1 MIFDTHAHYDDE
13 QFAEDR
19 EQILASLFAGNV
31 GAVVDVSAELD
42 SAERVLELAG
52 KYPQMYAAVGVH
64 PDDVGEMS
72 AERLAQIERLCAHEK
87 CVAVGEIGLDY
98 HWMVADKKTQAQWF
112 AAQIELAK
120 RVKKPVIIHSRD
132 AAEDT
137 LNIVRGE
144 RAYEAGGVMHCYS
157 YSREMAAAYI
167 DMGFYIGVG
176 GVLTFKNAR
185 KLREVVEYAPM
196 DRIVVETDCPYL
208 APEPFRGKR
217 NCSAYIAYVL
227 DELARIKGIS
237 REEAERITWENAQ
250 RMFFKGGL

>member
-120 RVKKPVIIHSRD
+120 
-132 AAEDT
+132 
-137 LNIVRGE
+137 
-144 RAYEAGGVMHCYS
+144 
-157 YSREMAAAYI
+157 
-167 DMGFYIGVG
+167 
-176 GVLTFKNAR
+176 
-185 KLREVVEYAPM
+185 
-196 DRIVVETDCPYL
+196 
-208 APEPFRGKR
+208 
-217 NCSAYIAYVL
+217 
-227 DELARIKGIS
+227 
-237 REEAERITWENAQ
+237 
-250 RMFFKGGL
+250 